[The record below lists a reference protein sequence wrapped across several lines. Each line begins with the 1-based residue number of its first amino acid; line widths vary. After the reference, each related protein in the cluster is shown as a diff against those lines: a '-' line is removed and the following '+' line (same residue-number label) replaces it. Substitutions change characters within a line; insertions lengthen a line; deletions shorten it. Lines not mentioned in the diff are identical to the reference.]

1 MARTFLLLTLLT
13 APLLAEESTLPSD
26 RPPDWTCLVMIKSNQ
41 IGLPEEREDGMLRY
55 RVFVSTS
62 SSCQAG
68 VVYVGLYPEN
78 ECYER
83 PRRDPNL
90 EQRMTFTYEPR
101 VLKIEVEPG
110 NQAAGMFE
118 IQSPSHGQCSFN
130 SHIASCGTVVPSGG
144 KCQTMTLRDA
154 RTDPTGAISGFFN
167 SVR

>member
-1 MARTFLLLTLLT
+1 MARPLLLLFLL
-13 APLLAEESTLPSD
+13 ASPALAEESTLPAN
-26 RPPDWTCLVMIKSNQ
+26 RPPDWTCLVSIKSNQ
-41 IGLPEEREDGMLRY
+41 IGLPEEREDGMLQY
-55 RVFVSTS
+55 RVFVSAS

-68 VVYVGLYPEN
+68 VVYVGLYPEG

-101 VLKIEVEPG
+101 VLEIEVEPG

-118 IQSPSHGQCSFN
+118 IQSPSHGQCFFN
-130 SHIASCGTVVPSGG
+130 SHIASCGTVVPAGG
-144 KCQTMTLRDA
+144 KCQTLTLRDP
-154 RTDPTGAISGFFN
+154 RPESTGAISGFFN